1 MLLRDS
7 CFVKFL
13 YLTFTV
19 TLKTLFYYIYRMD
32 PVLRTE
38 EEGVKISAPPPK
50 PLRSHSCPATP
61 RYDVITQTSADF
73 ENIAS
78 SSLQDGRLSSQDGRN
93 SSQDGRN
100 SSQDGRH
107 SCQDGRH
114 SSQDGEISLA
124 DDGKMKVCL
133 PKSGSGGLAS
143 FIRSS
148 KQSGRLKEI
157 IKPTSPLPIPEGNN
171 SANDVTRLSE
181 TSDKDVTGLSESRE
195 GSESPKFNREI
206 DAHTTNES
214 TISEDSAISFNGSV
228 TSSVL
233 SLSPTEIKE
242 LVISP
247 STEATTGFIISH
259 DHTTP
264 ASQRG
269 NPTSHT
275 QTPSE
280 DSSKSGTTF
289 NERQNQQVTPSTPD
303 SSAAVQRTDTNNS
316 FQDDPETGC
325 DVISKRHSI
334 GELKSSGENA
344 LSENDRESFA
354 EFTPSEGGPPPP
366 GGNPLS
372 PSPAPVCRNLSTS
385 TSDDDVID
393 GNDDVIAKRS
403 DDVEMKRKSVIKT
416 SEIVEGSVYIK
427 KFAPPE
433 VLYIK
438 EDSEASS
445 KVGVQS
451 PPIARP
457 VPKPRVFRASES
469 SAGSSSPQL
478 HRHSDADRVDVGDLK
493 AKDLEYENE
502 VLKHQ
507 IKHLKGN
514 RTDLEMENQ
523 ILKEHLLASGEFE
536 SPKISPVLQHRMYA
550 NVSVPIPIK
559 PLLQHVS
566 DPTEMRPH
574 SVPPRPK
581 PIPRDRISG
590 PLSIAE
596 RDTTNESQTEINQTQ
611 TRHTSTQEEPKT
623 APPKL
628 GSFVTSQHSQ
638 PLDTALSSTPPK
650 RPIPVPRRIS
660 QDKVLRENLL
670 ASAKLGVVEERES
683 QSSSQQD
690 TQLGELT
697 RKVTIDNE
705 ISEASFEQS
714 KALDQTQMLE
724 FEGDKDVKSK
734 SSKPSLPYQRSVS
747 LQDRTD
753 GKSSAKRSASKS
765 TTPTLPSFSDTPTP
779 SETPP
784 PTPKSAPPTSVSP
797 APTSTSGVDQSNV
810 SVKKPGYLPDQ
821 QPGVVYKKIAIK
833 SDSSWIKK
841 GAPPEKQKSESN
853 LSTAVHD
860 ITPNTSKNSDGASK
874 ISNGGLSANSGGE
887 MSDRIRTP
895 SPNQPPRPHP
905 PYRSHAIVTAPQKT
919 ATIAHPGTS
928 YLAPAVPRG
937 AIPPPKIV
945 RGRGGTTAAGNVPV
959 CWYNV
964 HVHVI

>member
-1 MLLRDS
+1 
-7 CFVKFL
+7 
-13 YLTFTV
+13 
-19 TLKTLFYYIYRMD
+19 MD

-78 SSLQDGRLSSQDGRN
+78 SSLQDGRN
-93 SSQDGRN
+93 SSQDERN

-107 SCQDGRH
+107 SCQDERNSSQDGRH
-114 SSQDGEISLA
+114 SSQDGRHSSQDRRHSSQDERNNSRDREISLA

-181 TSDKDVTGLSESRE
+181 TNDKDVTGLSESRE

-242 LVISP
+242 HVISP
-247 STEATTGFIISH
+247 SSEATTGFIISH
-259 DHTTP
+259 DHTAPT
-264 ASQRG
+264 SQRS

-280 DSSKSGTTF
+280 DSSKSGATF
-289 NERQNQQVTPSTPD
+289 NERQNQQITPYTPD
-303 SSAAVQRTDTNNS
+303 SSAAIEGTDS
-316 FQDDPETGC
+316 FRDNPEIVSDG
-325 DVISKRHSI
+325 ISKRHSI
-334 GELKSSGENA
+334 GEPKSSGGNA
-344 LSENDRESFA
+344 LSENDTESFA

-372 PSPAPVCRNLSTS
+372 PSPAPVCRSLSTS

-451 PPIARP
+451 PPMTRP

-478 HRHSDADRVDVGDLK
+478 HRHSDADRIDVGDLK

-514 RTDLEMENQ
+514 RTDLELENQ

-566 DPTEMRPH
+566 DPAEMRPH

-581 PIPRDRISG
+581 AIPRDRIPR
-590 PLSIAE
+590 PLSIAK
-596 RDTTNESQTEINQTQ
+596 RDTTNESQTETSQTQ
-611 TRHTSTQEEPKT
+611 TKHTSTQEEPKT

-628 GSFVTSQHSQ
+628 GSFVTSQHSTPQ
-638 PLDTALSSTPPK
+638 DSALSSTPPK
-650 RPIPVPRRIS
+650 RPVPVPRRIS

-670 ASAKLGVVEERES
+670 ASAKLGVVEEREP

-714 KALDQTQMLE
+714 KALDQMQLQE
-724 FEGDKDVKSK
+724 FEGGKDVKSK

-747 LQDRTD
+747 LQDHTD

-765 TTPTLPSFSDTPTP
+765 TTPTLPSSSDMPTP

-797 APTSTSGVDQSNV
+797 APTSTFGVDQSNA

-841 GAPPEKQKSESN
+841 GTPPEKQKSESN

-887 MSDRIRTP
+887 RSDGIRTP
-895 SPNQPPRPHP
+895 SPNQPPRPHA

-928 YLAPAVPRG
+928 YLPPAVPRG

-959 CWYNV
+959 VWYSV
-964 HVHVI
+964 HVHVM